1 MAGMGSMGANV
12 PDIGIDQA
20 TTVGDLQAILHRIM
34 FRVIDIE
41 SNVGT
46 NAQGAEQQLA
56 AIRVEIRNMQLQ
68 GAGGGAGGSKRIDL
82 IDTKT
87 MSPDKYSGNRS
98 ENFKAWAK
106 KIKAYCNAKLH
117 GYRRALEES
126 EKVGAN
132 GTIDS
137 QVMTSWSWSE
147 AVEADARLYDML
159 LLVTGGEANGIVES
173 VPGRGFEAWRLLN
186 VRYNSVGEMYG
197 YDKMNAI
204 MRQQTGSVTS

>member
-12 PDIGIDQA
+12 PDIGIDQV
-20 TTVGDLQAILHRIM
+20 TTVGDVQAILHRIM
-34 FRVIDIE
+34 FRITDIE
-41 SNVGT
+41 NNVGT

-87 MSPDKYSGNRS
+87 MSPDKYTGNRS

-126 EKVGAN
+126 EKVGAK
-132 GTIDS
+132 GTIDGN
-137 QVMTSWSWSE
+137 VMTSWSWSE
-147 AVEADARLYDML
+147 AVEADGRLYDML

-186 VRYNSVGEMYG
+186 VRYN
-197 YDKMNAI
+197 
-204 MRQQTGSVTS
+204 